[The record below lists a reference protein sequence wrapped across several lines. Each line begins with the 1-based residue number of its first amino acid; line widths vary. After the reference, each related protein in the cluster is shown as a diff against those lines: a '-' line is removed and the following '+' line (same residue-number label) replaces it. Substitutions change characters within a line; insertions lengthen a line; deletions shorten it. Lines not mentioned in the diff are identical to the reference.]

1 MEIQIHY
8 CSVWNYQPTAAS
20 LAEELLK
27 EFDVETKLVPG
38 SKGIFDVVVD
48 GKTVFSK
55 SEVRRFPNP
64 GEVINEIKA

>member
-1 MEIQIHY
+1 
-8 CSVWNYQPTAAS
+8 

-27 EFDVETKLVPG
+27 KFDVEAKLVPG
-38 SKGIFDVVVD
+38 NKGIFDVVVD